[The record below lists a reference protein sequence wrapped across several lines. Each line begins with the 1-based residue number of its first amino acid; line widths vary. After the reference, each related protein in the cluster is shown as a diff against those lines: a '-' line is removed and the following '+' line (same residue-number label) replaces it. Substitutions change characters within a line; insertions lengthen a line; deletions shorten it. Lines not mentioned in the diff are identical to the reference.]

1 MTHIEFAFI
10 KGFCLGMTIDNIEEI
25 DAVELRLFLVFIYIG
40 IVFDNE

>member
-1 MTHIEFAFI
+1 MIHFEFAFI

-25 DAVELRLFLVFIYIG
+25 DAIELRLFLVFIYIG

>member
-1 MTHIEFAFI
+1 MIHLEFAFI